1 MHGNKKERAPK
12 QAPQPAET
20 VKQQENA
27 AVPESKPQDVSAPK
41 TLPERE
47 EAPSVN
53 DGTEDNG
60 AAGAAESAKDKAA
73 EDAEQPDG
81 PDASKEA
88 EGAAVPETSD
98 KAAEADAAEGAAVKS
113 VASKADTAAEGEKH
127 EENEK
132 PEKSEQEG
140 KAENAEKA
148 QEPGT
153 GGSPSPAAESR
164 APSEPSK
171 PSEPPS
177 KLSEPFN
184 LLEPSARE
192 KLRAVVGRLG
202 WKKWAAVALVLV
214 VLLGAGLFLAFG
226 TTHVIERSD
235 RDAKE
240 NIYMVVKPGTT
251 ASEISDH
258 LTRLGVIDSR
268 LRFWWLMKLQGDAQK
283 FKTGTYAFAP
293 HMDEQAVLDKLVSG
307 DTTVVRFT
315 IPEGFGIK
323 EIAKRLAD
331 EGLVDEQEFLA
342 EAKDFASYDYMKKR
356 PNERYA
362 AEGYLFPD
370 TYEIHS
376 EVTPEAIMKMMAED
390 FDTRLTPEL
399 RQQAAAKNLSIHDLV
414 TLASLVEKEAR
425 YDEDRPIIA
434 QVFFKRLQM
443 GMPLQSDTTLQY
455 LMVGPKEDVS
465 IEDTKIDSPYNT
477 YQHMGLP
484 PGPIASPGMKSILAV
499 LNPASTDYLYFVA
512 DRQGHNHYSQTYDE
526 HLAIV
531 EQVR

>member
-1 MHGNKKERAPK
+1 MHGNKKKRAPK

-20 VKQQENA
+20 VKQQEKAAEQPADKAEA
-27 AVPESKPQDVSAPK
+27 AVPEGKPQDNP
-41 TLPERE
+41 
-47 EAPSVN
+47 
-53 DGTEDNG
+53 
-60 AAGAAESAKDKAA
+60 AAKESTKKAAAAESA
-73 EDAEQPDG
+73 EQPDT
-81 PDASKEA
+81 PDGSKEEGATTPEASKVA
-88 EGAAVPETSD
+88 ETGTAESPAAKPAKTS
-98 KAAEADAAEGAAVKS
+98 K
-113 VASKADTAAEGEKH
+113 GEKQQKT
-127 EENEK
+127 EQSETAEKAEK
-132 PEKSEQEG
+132 PEAG
-140 KAENAEKA
+140 VKASA
-148 QEPGT
+148 
-153 GGSPSPAAESR
+153 AAETP
-164 APSEPSK
+164 APSK
-171 PSEPPS
+171 PSENHKPS
-177 KLSEPFN
+177 DVSSENHKPSDV
-184 LLEPSARE
+184 LEPSARE
-192 KLRAVVGRLG
+192 KLRAALGRLG
-202 WKKWAAVALVLV
+202 WKKWAAIAAVFA

-251 ASEISDH
+251 ASEIADH

-268 LRFWWLMKLQGDAQK
+268 LRFWWLMKIQGDAQK

-342 EAKDFASYDYMKKR
+342 EAKDFAPYDYMKKR

-390 FDTRLTPEL
+390 FDTRLTPAL
-399 RQQAAAKNLSIHDLV
+399 RQQAAEKGLSIHDLV

-455 LMVGPKEDVS
+455 LMAGPKEDVS

-477 YQHMGLP
+477 YQHAGLP